1 MPSVLFVCLGN
12 ICRSPLAEAVFADI
26 CKKRGLDIQ
35 ADSAGTAGYHVGEEP
50 DERSTAVCKKHGVPI
65 NSTCR
70 QLAKCDFTRFDYII
84 GMDSMVRHSSLNT
97 RTTRAQTDEPVGGVL
112 QNMRNIEKAKPANST
127 AKIALFGSFGD
138 GKVIDDP
145 YYGGP
150 NGFEKTYQQC
160 VQYSEGLLKEMGYG
174 SSDGGGKL

>member
-1 MPSVLFVCLGN
+1 MPAVLFVCLGN
-12 ICRSPLAEAVFADI
+12 ICRSPLAEAVFADVVH
-26 CKKRGLDIQ
+26 KRGLDIKV
-35 ADSAGTAGYHVGEEP
+35 DSAGTAGYHVGEEP
-50 DERSTAVCKKHGVPI
+50 DERSVAVCQKHGVPI

-70 QLAKCDFTRFDYII
+70 QLAKADFTRFDYVI
-84 GMDSMVRHSSLNT
+84 GMDSM
-97 RTTRAQTDEPVGGVL
+97 
-112 QNMRNIEKAKPANST
+112 NMRNIEKAKPGNST

-160 VQYSEGLLKEMGYG
+160 VQYSEGLLKDMGYG
-174 SSDGGGKL
+174 SEGGKL